1 MDVACHCSLG
11 PRQGFQKHVWWA
23 IPVHT
28 TMSMAA
34 FSLIRD
40 RRERSVL
47 NAAGN
52 KQKITIK
59 REIPIFSVN

>member
-47 NAAGN
+47 NAPGN
-52 KQKITIK
+52 KQTKDYNKERNSNI
-59 REIPIFSVN
+59 